1 MQADFSALKQEFST
15 IRDWLRWGTS
25 QLNEA
30 NKSFG
35 QGNLKAY
42 DEAKNILLVLLQIE
56 PELLEQFFE
65 SRMLEHEAEHYV
77 NFIERRKFQR
87 LPLPYLTNCVW
98 YNNKL
103 YAINDS
109 VNIPRGALIPILA
122 EVLPNHFLQPPSEI
136 LNLCASGGYNGIELA
151 RMYPDAQVTCAD
163 NRDEAI
169 ELINSNV
176 NNYELSSRVNA
187 VKTDL
192 FQSISQQHYDLIL
205 LTVPKSS
212 NDDTPSHIKS
222 TSNQDSVSNSLSL
235 VTQTLTHALDFL
247 SERGVVVIEL
257 EESRIHLV
265 SLLPQIKF
273 NWLNLD
279 GEGSSCCIFSYREL
293 KAIKSSGRL

>member
-25 QLNEA
+25 QLNDA
-30 NKSFG
+30 NKLFG

-42 DEAKNILLVLLQIE
+42 EEAKNILLVLLQIE
-56 PELLEQFFE
+56 PELLDQFFE

-87 LPLPYLTNCVW
+87 LPMPYLTNCVW

-109 VNIPRGALIPILA
+109 VNIPRGPLIPILS
-122 EVLPNHFLQPPSEI
+122 EILPNHFSRPPSQI
-136 LNLCASGGYNGIELA
+136 LNLCASGGFNGIELA

-169 ELINSNV
+169 ELVNTNV
-176 NNYELSSRVNA
+176 DNYELSSRVKA
-187 VKTDL
+187 VKSNL
-192 FQSISQQHYDLIL
+192 YQSVPKQNYDLIL
-205 LTVPKSS
+205 LTVPKRC
-212 NDDTPSHIKS
+212 NEDTPSQIKS
-222 TSNQDSVSNSLSL
+222 DKNEDSISNSLSL
-235 VTQTLTHALDFL
+235 VTQTLANSLDFL

-279 GEGSSCCIFSYREL
+279 GEGSSCCIFSYLEL